1 MVLLDKDFNNKIV
14 IKKNLQKN
22 KDYIIV
28 NDIIWNFFSL
38 NFNGGP
44 EIVLSN
50 NDNIYES
57 FLEINGSNF
66 QSYSKIKERFA
77 DVIENKFSD
86 DNILL

>member
-1 MVLLDKDFNNKIV
+1 MILF
-14 IKKNLQKN
+14 
-22 KDYIIV
+22 
-28 NDIIWNFFSL
+28 
-38 NFNGGP
+38 GMGP